1 MDLTNAVALFK
12 KLKATISNHTDYLMS
27 HESVTRILLVDP
39 VLEILGWDVREPN
52 LVQLE
57 FKTATQ
63 KQERADYLLKH
74 DSQDLAIVETKRYN
88 PSFNPNDHREQGNR
102 YATDSGV
109 AFFVLT
115 DGARWALYKREVL
128 TPLENLE
135 PIVDFNIMDD
145 NPTRCALNALSM
157 WMPNLASGDPD
168 SAGTPLFGTGNE
180 QPDALITNNPSVSPP
195 EPDEQEGRIS
205 SQTITESNTEPGW
218 ISLKDLPEVNN
229 KQPKPKHIK
238 FPEGQAKKFRRAS
251 SVGVLRETA
260 KWLINNGK
268 LKTEDAQ
275 VPHPEVTN
283 RYVTSSREQ
292 LHPSGQLFREPES
305 VGANVYIEKDWT
317 AQHCIDGAL
326 ALLEHCGVDP
336 NTIQVSFDRV

>member
-115 DGARWALYKREVL
+115 NGARWALYKRELL

-168 SAGTPLFGTGNE
+168 SASTPLFGTGNE
-180 QPDALITNNPSVSPP
+180 QPDAPVTSNPPTI
-195 EPDEQEGRIS
+195 EPDQESGWTPLTNVSDWNRNSPKKPRSIRF
-205 SQTITESNTEPGW
+205 SNGPDVEINRTA
-218 ISLKDLPEVNN
+218 IA
-229 KQPKPKHIK
+229 I
-238 FPEGQAKKFRRAS
+238 
-251 SVGVLRETA
+251 LRETA
-260 KWLINNGK
+260 KWLVDNGMLSSK
-268 LKTEDAQ
+268 NAHVGYPGSPNFYISNTEPRHLDRDFRN
-275 VPHPEVTN
+275 PE
-283 RYVTSSREQ
+283 EI
-292 LHPSGQLFREPES
+292 PDSGI
-305 VGANVYIEKDWT
+305 YIEKDLT
-317 AQHCIDGAL
+317 GQDCIDGAK
-326 ALLEHCGVDP
+326 ALLKHCGVNP
-336 NTIQVSFDRV
+336 HKIRVLLQ